1 MLLNILLVLL
11 GFVILYFGSEW
22 LVKGA
27 SSIATHLNLN
37 KVVVGVILVAFGTSS
52 PELFVNSIAAFHGHT
67 EFALTNIAG
76 SNLANLCIGFGLCA
90 LVGNL
95 IVAKKKFGIDLLFF
109 SLVPLLIFLPLQ
121 ISDSHTLSMHLSWV
135 LLLIFGVYLS
145 TIKRRVFHAD
155 EADAAA
161 HSLPHGVLFFIVGC
175 VTLYAGGET
184 ILNASVSIARML
196 GISEAI
202 IGLTIVA
209 VGTSIP
215 DVTASLVAFR
225 RRETDIAVG
234 NLIGSNIFNILLVTS
249 ATLLLSRG
257 GLAADPA
264 IVMDYAIV
272 FATSAIFAAT
282 VCLMGRFNKISGMV
296 TILFYSG
303 YIFYRVLQS
312 I

>member
-1 MLLNILLVLL
+1 MLLNILLTLL
-11 GFVILYFGSEW
+11 GFVILYYGSEW

-67 EFALTNIAG
+67 DFALTNIAG

-90 LVGNL
+90 VVGRLV
-95 IVAKKKFGIDLLFF
+95 VSREKFGIDLLFF
-109 SLVPLLIFLPLQ
+109 GAVPLLIFLPLLL
-121 ISDSHTLSMHLSWV
+121 SSRHALSMHLSWV
-135 LLLIFGVYLS
+135 LLLIFGFYLS
-145 TIKRRVFHAD
+145 TAKKRVFDAD
-155 EADAAA
+155 DTDTAS
-161 HSLPHGVLFFIVGC
+161 HRLPVGVLFFIVGC

-184 ILNASVSIARML
+184 ILRASVSIARLL
-196 GISEAI
+196 GISETI

-215 DVTASLVAFR
+215 DISASLVAFKR
-225 RRETDIAVG
+225 QETAIAIG
-234 NLIGSNIFNILLVTS
+234 NLIGSNIFNVLLVTS

-257 GLAADPA
+257 GLTADA
-264 IVMDYAIV
+264 SIVMDYAVV
-272 FATSAIFAAT
+272 FATSALFAVLA
-282 VCLMGRFNKISGMV
+282 CARGSFGKPAGIV
-296 TILFYSG
+296 TILFYSS
-303 YIFYRVLQS
+303 YIAYRVLQS